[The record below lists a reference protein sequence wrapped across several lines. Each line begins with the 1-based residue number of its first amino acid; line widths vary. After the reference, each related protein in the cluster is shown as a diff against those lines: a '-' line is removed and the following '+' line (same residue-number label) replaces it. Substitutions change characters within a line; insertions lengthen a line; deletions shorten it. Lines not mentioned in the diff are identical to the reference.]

1 MPYASVPMIKFRP
14 SLRSQLMLM
23 LLSVGVSAMLAIAYF
38 GYHSG
43 EDHLTKRIFEQ
54 LTSVRASKA
63 YQMQSYFD
71 TLRNQTEALSE
82 DLMVVNAMKDFKRAY
97 RGLDARSIPE
107 AWLNSIDSYYKDQF
121 IPRLAYLQEGAPI
134 ADLYEP
140 HNSAGQYLQYH
151 YIAGNSNSVGT
162 KLRLVDAGDGSEYSK
177 AHALYHP
184 RLSKYHDLFGYND
197 LFLVDPDSGAIIY
210 SIGKEVDFG
219 MSLATGPYRD
229 SNLADAVSAAIN
241 AKAKGFV
248 KIVDFAHY
256 KPSYGAPA
264 AFIASPIF
272 DGDEFIGVLGL
283 QVPVDEINRVMTGNN
298 NWAKDGLGRS
308 GETYLVGADNAM
320 RSVSRFLVED
330 PVGYLETLRNLNV
343 KSQTIDDIERY
354 GTSILEQQMD
364 SEASRNALE
373 RREGTIIV
381 EDYRGVKVLSSYSPL
396 NLNGL
401 DWAVLSEMDLD
412 EAYAPIIEFKRNI
425 LFWGSLIILLIT
437 VASLLLSS
445 VFIQPVMRLIGCAKD
460 IGNGEINSL
469 ASSENPS
476 EFGELAT
483 ALAGMVDGLE
493 TQTKAIEKLSIER
506 WNLLQKFLPSAVAQ
520 RLLKGEN
527 AIVDPVE
534 NASVMFTE
542 VVGLEAFTH
551 SIITEQRVLLLN
563 DLVCRFDSAADECGV
578 DKIKLLADSY
588 VSASGLVGGRLDH
601 MGRMVKFALELQS
614 QVKLFNHDNGTDLDV
629 ISSIH
634 SGDVVVGTVG
644 SSKMT
649 YEVWGDTVSTANSI
663 LAQGKP
669 FRGSILVSQPVF
681 EFLQDVYYFDKLNPD
696 PSSGSLRPLIPM
708 WRLVGAA
715 KQQLEVA

>member
-1 MPYASVPMIKFRP
+1 MIKFRP

-43 EDHLTKRIFEQ
+43 EVHLTQRIFEQ

-71 TLRNQTEALSE
+71 SMRNQTEALSE

-97 RGLDARSIPE
+97 RGLDAKAIPE
-107 AWLNSIDSYYKDQF
+107 TWLNSIDSYYKDQF
-121 IPRLAYLQEGAPI
+121 LPRLADLHEGAPI

-140 HNSAGQYLQYH
+140 HDSASQYLQYH
-151 YIAGNSNSVGT
+151 YIASNSNPAGN
-162 KLRLVDAGDGSEYSK
+162 KLRLDDAGDGSEYSK

-210 SIGKEVDFG
+210 SIGKEVDLG

-229 SNLADAVSAAIN
+229 SNLADAINAAIN

-308 GETYLVGADNAM
+308 GEAYLVGADSAM

-330 PVGYLETLRNLNV
+330 PAGYLETLSALNV

-354 GTSILEQQMD
+354 GTSILEQRMD
-364 SEASRNALE
+364 TEATRNALE
-373 RREGTIIV
+373 RREGTMIV

-412 EAYAPIIEFKRNI
+412 EAYAPINEFKRNI

-460 IGNGEINSL
+460 IGSGEINAL
-469 ASSENPS
+469 ADSENPG

-483 ALAGMVDGLE
+483 ALAGMVDGLD
-493 TQTKAIEKLSIER
+493 TQTKAIEKLSLER
-506 WNLLQKFLPSAVAQ
+506 WNLLQKLLPSEVAQ
-520 RLLKGEN
+520 RLLNGE
-527 AIVDPVE
+527 ATIADPVE

-542 VVGLEAFTH
+542 VSGLEAFKD
-551 SIITEQRVLLLN
+551 SISTEQRVRLVN

-578 DKIKLLADSY
+578 DKIKLLADRY

-601 MGRMVKFALELQS
+601 MGRMIKFALELQKR
-614 QVKLFNHDNGTDLDV
+614 VKNFNHDHGTDLDV

-644 SSKMT
+644 SSKMA
-649 YEVWGDTVSTANSI
+649 YDVWGDTVSTANSI

-669 FRGSILVSQPVF
+669 SRGSILVSQPVF

-696 PSSGSLRPLIPM
+696 PSSGSLHPLIPM
-708 WRLVGAA
+708 WRFVGAA

>member
-1 MPYASVPMIKFRP
+1 MA
-14 SLRSQLMLM
+14 
-23 LLSVGVSAMLAIAYF
+23 
-38 GYHSG
+38 
-43 EDHLTKRIFEQ
+43 
-54 LTSVRASKA
+54 
-63 YQMQSYFD
+63 
-71 TLRNQTEALSE
+71 
-82 DLMVVNAMKDFKRAY
+82 DLH
-97 RGLDARSIPE
+97 
-107 AWLNSIDSYYKDQF
+107 
-121 IPRLAYLQEGAPI
+121 EGAPI
-134 ADLYEP
+134 AGLYEP

-151 YIAGNSNSVGT
+151 YIASNSNPAGS
-162 KLRLVDAGDGSEYSK
+162 KQRLADAGDGSEYSK
-177 AHALYHP
+177 ARALYHP

-197 LFLVDPDSGAIIY
+197 LFLVDPDSGVIIY

-229 SNLADAVSAAIN
+229 SNLADAVNAAIN

-264 AFIASPIF
+264 AFITSPIF

-308 GETYLVGADNAM
+308 GEAYLVGADSAM

-330 PVGYLETLRNLNV
+330 PAGYLETLSALNV

-364 SEASRNALE
+364 TEATRNALE
-373 RREGTIIV
+373 RRKATMIV
-381 EDYRGVKVLSSYSPL
+381 DDYRGVKVLSSYSPL

-412 EAYAPIIEFKRNI
+412 EAYAPINEFKRNI
-425 LFWGSLIILLIT
+425 LFWGSLIILFIT

-460 IGNGEINSL
+460 ISSGEINAL
-469 ASSENPS
+469 AASENPG
-476 EFGELAT
+476 EFRELAT
-483 ALAGMVDGLE
+483 ALAGMVDGLD
-493 TQTKAIEKLSIER
+493 TQTKTIEMLSLER
-506 WNLLQKFLPSAVAQ
+506 WNLLQKLLPSSVAQ
-520 RLLKGEN
+520 RLLSGEN
-527 AIVDPVE
+527 TIADPVE

-542 VVGLEAFTH
+542 VIGLDAFAH
-551 SIITEQRVLLLN
+551 SISTEQRVRLVN

-578 DKIKLLADSY
+578 DKIKFVADCY

-601 MGRMVKFALELQS
+601 MGRMVRFALELQK
-614 QVKLFNHDNGTDLDV
+614 QVKHFNHDHGTDFDV

-634 SGDVVVGTVG
+634 SGDVVIGTVG

-649 YEVWGDTVSTANSI
+649 YDIWGDTVSTANSI

-669 FRGSILVSQPVF
+669 SRGSILVSQPVF

-696 PSSGSLRPLIPM
+696 PSSGSPQSLIPM

-715 KQQLEVA
+715 KQQSEVY